1 MALKAVHVS
10 DVPNLDHVPENPS
23 LSLCTTR
30 YSKGVEFEREGSFHA
45 PKFLV
50 IGHRGNG
57 MNASLSTDRRMKA
70 YKENTIASFN
80 QASTFNIDYIE
91 FDVQVTKDDCPIIF
105 HDDFIVSKDKEILY
119 EKRVTDITLSE
130 FLSYGPQREQIKQEK
145 PLLRKDKDGKY
156 VSWNVET
163 EDYLCTLEE
172 AFQKVNPSL
181 GFNIE
186 LKFDD
191 YIVYQEDHLIHVLE
205 AILNVVFE
213 HAKDRPI
220 VFSSFQP
227 DAIQLVRKLQNTYPV
242 FFLTDAGNEIYYDVR
257 RNSMEKAINVCLVG
271 GLQGIVS
278 EVRGIF
284 RNPAAV
290 SKIKEAKL
298 SLLTYGK
305 LNNVPEAVYM
315 QHLMGVDGVIVDLV
329 QEISEAVSYML
340 KPSKE
345 EENGEVEFLQGQE
358 HIVVEAK
365 PPFSQRELSFLLKLI
380 PEIIQQ

>member
-10 DVPNLDHVPENPS
+10 DVPNLDHVPENAS
-23 LSLCTTR
+23 LSLCSTR
-30 YSKGVEFEREGSFHA
+30 FSKEVAREVTFKA

-57 MNASLSTDRRMKA
+57 MNALQSTDRRMKA
-70 YKENTIASFN
+70 FKENTIASFN
-80 QASTFNIDYIE
+80 AASNFPIDYIE
-91 FDVQVTKDDCPIIF
+91 FDVQVTKDGYPIIF
-105 HDDFIVSKDKEILY
+105 HDNFMFSEDQGTVY
-119 EKRVTDITLSE
+119 EKRVTDLTLSE
-130 FLSYGPQREQIKQEK
+130 FLSYGPQREEGKQGK
-145 PLLRKDKDGKY
+145 PLLRKNKDGKI
-156 VSWNVET
+156 VMWNVET
-163 EDYLCTLEE
+163 DDYFCTLEQ
-172 AFQKVNPSL
+172 AFQRVNPSL

-191 YIVYQEDHLIHVLE
+191 NVVYQKDHLIHVLE
-205 AILNVVFE
+205 AILKVVFE
-213 HAKDRPI
+213 QAKDRPI

-242 FFLTDAGNEIYYDVR
+242 FFLTNAGNEIYYDAR
-257 RNSMEKAINVCLVG
+257 RNTMEEAIKVCLEG

-284 RNPAAV
+284 RNPGAV
-290 SKIKEAKL
+290 SKIKESKL

-315 QHLMGVDGVIVDLV
+315 QHLMGVEGVIVDLV
-329 QEISEAVSYML
+329 QEISGAVSNML

-345 EENGEVEFLQGQE
+345 ESGEKEQIE
-358 HIVVEAK
+358 VEAK
-365 PPFSQRELSFLLKLI
+365 PQFSQRELSFLLKLI
-380 PEIIQQ
+380 PELIQQ